1 MSDPPLSDPSVVNP
15 AALLA
20 ARAEFDD
27 IAAQSR
33 WWAETL
39 GYVVVWDSPEGV
51 AIVPPWAST
60 TPLED
65 PEEWRRQPQ
74 GMVFVPVEEGKE
86 VKNRLHLDLAPHT
99 TGDRDAEIEA
109 LLGRGAARAD
119 VGQPADAGSSTRPW
133 AWIR

>member
-1 MSDPPLSDPSVVNP
+1 MTLRWYTVVV
-15 AALLA
+15 
-20 ARAEFDD
+20 DSHD

-60 TPLED
+60 APLED

-86 VKNRLHLDLAPHT
+86 VKNRLHLDLAPHS

-109 LLGRGAARAD
+109 LLGRGATRAD
-119 VGQPADAGSSTRPW
+119 VGQPADAGFTVLRDPEGNEFCVLGARSL
-133 AWIR
+133 